1 MFCSKCGTQNPDGNQ
16 FCSQCGSSLSAIG
29 KPAQV
34 NRKFSG
40 FGNMKPQGLAS
51 NKNYKIITIIFVF
64 IILLVVVTFAIYNGF
79 FGPGGSDK
87 VTWSSNFEMVDQ
99 YGASYLIDGAGT
111 VFTIASGS
119 YTYQLF
125 WSNLPITISGT
136 FTSTAGVTAYIVDS
150 AQWNATSN
158 YNANNVPQ
166 SEVGSY
172 YYTTGDVITGS
183 IDTNL
188 AAGSYYLLIFT

>member
-1 MFCSKCGTQNPDGNQ
+1 MV
-16 FCSQCGSSLSAIG
+16 SLA
-29 KPAQV
+29 
-34 NRKFSG
+34 
-40 FGNMKPQGLAS
+40 L
-51 NKNYKIITIIFVF
+51 
-64 IILLVVVTFAIYNGF
+64 
-79 FGPGGSDK
+79 GGSDK